1 MLTEHTS
8 TLIEER
14 LAPATP
20 VAVRADGP
28 RRGSGA
34 LLLFA
39 VVAAELVW
47 GALLVWFVAR
57 LIV

>member
-1 MLTEHTS
+1 MLSEHTS
-8 TLIEER
+8 TIEER

-20 VAVRADGP
+20 VAVPADGP
-28 RRGSGA
+28 RRGRGA
-34 LLLFA
+34 LLLFV